1 MRPARPYF
9 GPALL
14 YMALPAALI
23 LSLGIGRY
31 PLGFA
36 DIWEFVLA
44 SVGQREIA
52 PNRYAVLYN
61 IIVEIRLPRV
71 LAAALIGAALSV
83 SGASFQAVFRN
94 PLVSPGILGVLAG
107 AGFGAALGLL
117 LSGQWMTV
125 QLLAFAM
132 ALLAVGLGVF
142 IANLF
147 GPGTMVTLVLGGIIS
162 GALFTALLSIIK
174 YTADPY
180 NELPAIVFWLMGS
193 LQSVELKHI
202 WLVAVPALAGIV
214 GLALLG
220 NALDALSMG
229 DDEASALGVPV
240 TAVRYGVIVLA
251 TLISAM
257 SVSIAGIIGW
267 IGLVVPNFAR
277 LLFGP
282 ANTRLLL
289 SSAILGALFLLVA
302 DCLARVLTPAEIPIG
317 IVTELLGI
325 PAFVLVLGRARR
337 AWI

>member
-1 MRPARPYF
+1 MRPAPAYASV
-9 GPALL
+9 ALL
-14 YMALPAALI
+14 CVVLLASMVLA
-23 LSLGIGRY
+23 LGIGRY
-31 PLGFA
+31 PLGLA
-36 DIWEFVLA
+36 DISEFLQA
-44 SVGQREIA
+44 SVGLRELA
-52 PNRYAVLYN
+52 PERYALLHN

-71 LAAALIGAALSV
+71 LAAVLIGAALSV

-94 PLVSPGILGVLAG
+94 PLVSPGILGVLGG
-107 AGFGAALGLL
+107 AGFGAALGMLI
-117 LSGQWMTV
+117 SGQWMVV

-132 ALLAVGLGVF
+132 ALLAVGVGVL

-174 YTADPY
+174 YTADPF
-180 NELPAIVFWLMGS
+180 NELPAIVYWLMGS
-193 LQSVELKHI
+193 LQAVELKHI
-202 WLVAVPALAGIV
+202 YLVFAPILGGIA

-220 NALDALSMG
+220 HALDALSMG
-229 DDEASALGVPV
+229 DDEARALGVPV
-240 TAVRYGVIVLA
+240 TAVRYGVIVMA
-251 TLISAM
+251 TLVSAL

-267 IGLVVPNFAR
+267 VGLVVPNFAR

-282 ANTRLLL
+282 ANSRLLL
-289 SSAILGALFLLVA
+289 SSALLGAVFLLWA

-325 PAFVLVLGRARR
+325 PAFILVLGRARR